1 MRTVLRYCL
10 VYCIRKIREKGAK
23 FKQYFLTPGSMCI
36 PQLPLTH
43 PIHAV
48 IPDFGFYSA
57 VEVNLFSINHTR
69 ELLANST

>member
-1 MRTVLRYCL
+1 MRPVLMYCL
-10 VYCIRKIREKGAK
+10 VYCIRKIGEKGAK
-23 FKQYFLTPGSMCI
+23 FKQYFPAPGSMCI
-36 PQLPLTH
+36 HQLPLAH
-43 PIHAV
+43 LIHTV